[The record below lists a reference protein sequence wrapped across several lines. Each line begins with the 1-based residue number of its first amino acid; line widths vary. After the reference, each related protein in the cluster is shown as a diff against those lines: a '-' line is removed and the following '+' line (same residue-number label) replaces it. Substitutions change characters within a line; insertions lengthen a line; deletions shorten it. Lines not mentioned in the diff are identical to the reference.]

1 MVIKKGKIKPGA
13 PFHFTPGGPS
23 FDGHEIR
30 EYGMVLDICNS
41 RDLRRLPE
49 GCRLRIFLGGTLI
62 QSSLGPHSMDTV
74 SEERD
79 NVQLRLARH
88 GFQTGQ
94 RLFLQ
99 QFASSVLSDALWSS

>member
-1 MVIKKGKIKPGA
+1 
-13 PFHFTPGGPS
+13 
-23 FDGHEIR
+23 
-30 EYGMVLDICNS
+30 
-41 RDLRRLPE
+41 
-49 GCRLRIFLGGTLI
+49 
-62 QSSLGPHSMDTV
+62 MDTV